1 MKLFQNSFPGPFL
14 WFIRCILGKF
24 TASFMLNSRKETQ
37 SLESAGS
44 KILGLCTLVIEQG
57 LKQRKDCSLIHFFNL
72 VWKFSECDAVNLIM
86 NQFIKKLNLL
96 HVEVYQNEISRRLP
110 TILAS
115 VICRSCRF
123 YRDWKLFCELKSEIK
138 KIENSSGIHFFM
150 FEIFDQCRWKLRQE
164 SHALASK

>member
-44 KILGLCTLVIEQG
+44 KILGLSTLVIEQG

-110 TILAS
+110 T
-115 VICRSCRF
+115 V
-123 YRDWKLFCELKSEIK
+123 LFCVIFLLLSFLPWLKTFLRIEVRYEIK
-138 KIENSSGIHFFM
+138 LRIAQVCTFLCLKFLISAGEN
-150 FEIFDQCRWKLRQE
+150 
-164 SHALASK
+164 